1 MRDGGATD
9 VARGMLLCK
18 HHHLLTH
25 NNGWEIIDDD
35 TGFAVVPP
43 HSIDP
48 AQTPR
53 PMPSKSPVWRR
64 LVDAGAG

>member
-1 MRDGGATD
+1 
-9 VARGMLLCK
+9 MLLCK
-18 HHHLLTH
+18 HHHLLIH

-35 TGFAVVPP
+35 TGFAIIPP

-48 AQTPR
+48 TQTPR

-64 LVDAGAG
+64 LVDAGAR